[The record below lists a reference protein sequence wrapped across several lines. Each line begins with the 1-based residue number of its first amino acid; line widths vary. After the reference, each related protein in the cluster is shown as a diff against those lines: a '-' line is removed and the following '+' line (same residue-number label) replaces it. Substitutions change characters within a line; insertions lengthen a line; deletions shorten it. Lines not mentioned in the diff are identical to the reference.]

1 MRTTVILF
9 FTLFSLVTFAQNYD
23 FGKISKEELEEKYNP
38 QDSSANATYLYKNR
52 KTFFEYQQEKGF
64 ELITEIHERIKI
76 YKQEGFNY
84 ATKEVNLYKSGND
97 DEEFSNLKAYT
108 YNLVEGKIVD
118 EKLTKDGIFESELNK
133 YLNQMKFTMPN
144 IKPGSVVEFKYRIK
158 SPFISNID
166 EFVFQHDIPV
176 VKLEATFEAPE
187 YFKFKLNTKGFLF
200 VSPNVEEK
208 RDRLTFVSKTMDRGF
223 GQVGTK
229 THSEEIEFKKKI
241 SKYNLT
247 NIPALKEES
256 FVNNI
261 NNYRSSVK
269 YELSYTD
276 FPNSPLKYYSTSW
289 EDVVKTIYQ
298 NPNFGSELDKSG
310 YYEKEIDAI
319 VSTVSDPTQRVALIL
334 DFVKSKVNWN
344 GYYGYY
350 TNVGVRKAYKDQVG
364 NAAEINLMLT
374 SMLRYAGLSAFPVL
388 VSTRQNGIPLFP
400 TREGYNYII
409 TYVRLAETIILLD
422 ATNKYSAPNVLP
434 FRTLNWQGRVMAEHG
449 GSQLIDL
456 YPNEISKN
464 SLSFMANLDE
474 NGNLNGKYRAVK
486 TNHEAL
492 LYREENNNKNKKDFL
507 DQLENKLGGIEISD
521 FKVEN
526 ETDLYKP
533 IIESYNFVKENQVD
547 VIGGKLYFSPM
558 FFLKIN
564 ENPFKLEKREFPVD
578 FGYPTN
584 TSYKIV
590 IKIPEGYKV
599 ESFPEPL
606 MFMMPDNLGSFKYN
620 ISHQENLIQL
630 SVESQINQPIIL
642 SVYYDALKEYFSKIV
657 EKEAEQIVLTKI

>member
-9 FTLFSLVTFAQNYD
+9 FTLFSLVTFAQNFD
-23 FGKISKEELEEKYNP
+23 FGKVSKEELEETFNLL
-38 QDSSANATYLYKNR
+38 DSSASAAYLYKYR
-52 KTFFEYQQEKGF
+52 KTFFEYHQEKGF

-76 YKQEGFNY
+76 YNQEGFDY
-84 ATKEVNLYKSGND
+84 ATIEVNLYKSDND
-97 DEEFSNLKAYT
+97 DEEFSSLKAYT
-108 YNLVEGKIVD
+108 YNLVDERIVE
-118 EKLTKDGIFESELNK
+118 EKLGKDGVFESELHK
-133 YLNQMKFTMPN
+133 YSNQRKFTMPN
-144 IKPGSVVEFKYRIK
+144 IKPGSVIEYKYRIK
-158 SPFISNID
+158 SPFISNIE
-166 EFVFQHDIPV
+166 EFVFQNDIPII
-176 VKLEATFEAPE
+176 KLEAIFEAPE
-187 YFKFKLNTKGFLF
+187 YFKFKLNPKGFLF

-208 RDRLTFVSKTMDRGF
+208 RDRLTFVSKTMARGF
-223 GQVGTK
+223 GQVGTT
-229 THSEEIEFKKKI
+229 THSENVEFTKKVSI
-241 SKYNLT
+241 YNLT

-256 FVNNI
+256 YVNNI
-261 NNYRSSVK
+261 NNYRSAVK

-298 NPNFGSELDKSG
+298 SPSFGSELDKSG

-319 VSTVSDPTQRVALIL
+319 ISSVSDPMQRVALI
-334 DFVKSKVNWN
+334 FNFIKSKMNWN

-350 TNVGVRKAYKDQVG
+350 TNDGVRKAYKDQVG

-400 TREGYNYII
+400 TREGYNYVV
-409 TYVRLAETIILLD
+409 TYVRLVEGTILLD

-464 SLSFMANLDE
+464 SMALLATLDE
-474 NGNLNGKYRAVK
+474 NGNLNGSYRAIK

-507 DQLENKLGGIEISD
+507 DQLENKYGGIEISD
-521 FKVEN
+521 FKVQN
-526 ETDLYKP
+526 ESDLSKP
-533 IIESYNFVKENQVD
+533 IIESYKFVKESQVD
-547 VIGGKLYFSPM
+547 IIGDKLYFSPM
-558 FFLKIN
+558 FFLKTN

-578 FGYPTN
+578 FGYPSN
-584 TSYKIV
+584 TSYTIV
-590 IKIPEGYKV
+590 VKIPEGHKV
-599 ESFPEPL
+599 ESFPEPIVL
-606 MFMMPDNLGSFKYN
+606 MMPDNLGVFKYN
-620 ISHQENLIQL
+620 IGAKENLIQL
-630 SVESQINQPIIL
+630 SIESQINQPIIS
-642 SVYYDALKEYFSKIV
+642 SVYYDALKAYFSKIV